1 MIFEYVLE
9 AEKSFIGAWFFEDL
23 TICDELIAHFE
34 QDPNKVEG
42 SVHRSS
48 DTFSTIDKSEKDS
61 TDIVLMLDTDI
72 GQRYVN
78 ELQKAL
84 DMYKIKFIGSDK
96 VAAYTVEAVNI
107 QKYNPHGGFKMW
119 HQERSGALPPGGYRH
134 LVFMTYLNDVEDK
147 GETEFLYQ
155 KIKVKPKKGL
165 TLIWPVDWTH
175 THRGIP
181 SPTQTKYIATGWYSF
196 TNRN

>member
-72 GQRYVN
+72 DIKSFEQMNLSINSDGMYVN
-78 ELQKAL
+78 WLTPKLIHKGKLLNICNDEYCNELRK
-84 DMYKIKFIGSDK
+84 
-96 VAAYTVEAVNI
+96 
-107 QKYNPHGGFKMW
+107 
-119 HQERSGALPPGGYRH
+119 
-134 LVFMTYLNDVEDK
+134 LNN
-147 GETEFLYQ
+147 
-155 KIKVKPKKGL
+155 
-165 TLIWPVDWTH
+165 H
-175 THRGIP
+175 T
-181 SPTQTKYIATGWYSF
+181 
-196 TNRN
+196 